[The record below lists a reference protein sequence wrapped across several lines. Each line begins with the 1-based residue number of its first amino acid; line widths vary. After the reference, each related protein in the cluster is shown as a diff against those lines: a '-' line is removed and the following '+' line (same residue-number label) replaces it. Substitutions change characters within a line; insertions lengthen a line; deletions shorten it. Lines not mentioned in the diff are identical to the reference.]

1 MSRAFCYQC
10 RRASVA
16 CLCGRIEPQQNQVR
30 VVVLQHPDE
39 SSHAR
44 GSAIIAELGL
54 QQYTCWVG
62 EDFTEHAPLQQLLQ
76 AHENGRAGELVLV
89 FPAEEAR
96 SLQQV
101 KAEEPIK
108 TLLFID
114 ASWRKARKIW
124 RTNPQLQRLNCCYL
138 EPSQPSAY
146 RIRKEPRPGYLSTLE
161 SIVEALRI
169 IEDAPTAYQPMLE
182 LFTEMIDFQ
191 IEQMGAETYKKHYQE
206 K

>member
-39 SSHAR
+39 VSHAR

-62 EDFTEHAPLQQLLQ
+62 EDFTTHEPLQQLLR
-76 AHENGRAGELVLV
+76 AHENERADELVLV
-89 FPAEEAR
+89 FPAGHAR
-96 SLQQV
+96 RLQQV
-101 KAEEPIK
+101 QAEKPIK
-108 TLLFID
+108 LLLFID
-114 ASWRKARKIW
+114 ASWRKARKIYQI
-124 RTNPQLQRLNCCYL
+124 NPQLQQLNCCYI
-138 EPSQPSAY
+138 EPSKSSAY
-146 RIRKEPRPGYLSTLE
+146 RIRKVPQAGYLSTLE

-169 IEDAPTAYQPMLE
+169 VEDAPADYQPMLD
-182 LFTEMIDFQ
+182 LFTQMIDFQ
-191 IEQMGAETYKKHYQE
+191 IEQMGVETYKKHYLD

>member
-10 RRASVA
+10 HRASVA

-54 QQYTCWVG
+54 QQYTRWVG
-62 EDFTEHAPLQQLLQ
+62 EDFTAHVPLQQLLQ
-76 AHENGRAGELVLV
+76 AHENERADELVLV
-89 FPAEEAR
+89 FPAEQAQ

-101 KAEEPIK
+101 KAEKPVK

-124 RTNPQLQRLNCCYL
+124 QINPQLQRLNCCYL

-146 RIRKEPRPGYLSTLE
+146 RIRKVPRPGYLSTLE

-169 IEDAPTAYQPMLE
+169 VEDAPTAYQPMLE

-191 IEQMGAETYKKHYQE
+191 IEQMGAQTYKKHYRD

>member
-16 CLCGRIEPQQNQVR
+16 CLCGRIEPQNNQLR

-54 QQYTCWVG
+54 QQYTRWVG
-62 EDFTEHAPLQQLLQ
+62 EDFTSHEPLQQLLQ
-76 AHENGRAGELVLV
+76 RHADELVLV
-89 FPAEEAR
+89 FPAEHAR
-96 SLQQV
+96 SLQQAQ
-101 KAEEPIK
+101 AEKPIQV
-108 TLLFID
+108 LLFID

-124 RTNPQLQRLNCCYL
+124 QINPQLQQLQCCYL

-146 RIRKEPRPGYLSTLE
+146 RIRKVPQAGYLSTLE

-169 IEDAPTAYQPMLE
+169 VEDAPDAYQPMLD
-182 LFTEMIDFQ
+182 LFAEMIDFQ
-191 IEQMGAETYKKHYQE
+191 IQQMGVETYKKHYLD

>member
-10 RRASVA
+10 HRASVA

-62 EDFTEHAPLQQLLQ
+62 EDFTAHAPLQQLLQ
-76 AHENGRAGELVLV
+76 AHGDELVLV
-89 FPAEEAR
+89 FPGEQAR
-96 SLQQV
+96 GLQQV
-101 KAEEPIK
+101 KAEKPIK
-108 TLLFID
+108 ILLFID

-124 RTNPQLQRLNCCYL
+124 QTNPQLQRLNCCYL
-138 EPSQPSAY
+138 EPAQPSAY
-146 RIRKEPRPGYLSTLE
+146 RIRKVPQPGYLSTLE

-169 IEDAPTAYQPMLE
+169 VEEAPADYQPMLE

-191 IEQMGAETYKKHYQE
+191 IEQMGAETYKKHYQD

>member
-1 MSRAFCYQC
+1 
-10 RRASVA
+10 
-16 CLCGRIEPQQNQVR
+16 VR

-62 EDFTEHAPLQQLLQ
+62 EDFSAHAPLQQLLQ
-76 AHENGRAGELVLV
+76 AHADELVLV
-89 FPAEEAR
+89 FPAEHAR
-96 SLQQV
+96 DLQQV
-101 KAEEPIK
+101 KTEKPIK
-108 TLLFID
+108 LLLFID

-124 RTNPQLQRLNCCYL
+124 QINPQLQRLNCCYI

-146 RIRKEPRPGYLSTLE
+146 RIRKVPQPGYLSTLE
-161 SIVEALRI
+161 SIVETLRI
-169 IEDAPTAYQPMLE
+169 VEDAPTAYQPMLE
-182 LFTEMIDFQ
+182 LFTQMIDFQ
-191 IEQMGAETYKKHYQE
+191 IEQMGSQTYKKYYQD

>member
-1 MSRAFCYQC
+1 
-10 RRASVA
+10 
-16 CLCGRIEPQQNQVR
+16 
-30 VVVLQHPDE
+30 VLQHPDE

-76 AHENGRAGELVLV
+76 AHENEQVDELVLV
-89 FPAEEAR
+89 FPADQAW
-96 SLQQV
+96 SLQQLKAV
-101 KAEEPIK
+101 KPVK

-124 RTNPQLQRLNCCYL
+124 QTNPQLQRLNCCYL

-146 RIRKEPRPGYLSTLE
+146 RIRKVPRPGYLSTLE

-169 IEDAPTAYQPMLE
+169 VEDAPTAYQPMLE
-182 LFTEMIDFQ
+182 LFTDMIDFQ
-191 IEQMGAETYKKHYQE
+191 IEQMGAQTYKKHYQD

>member
-10 RRASVA
+10 HRASVA
-16 CLCGRIEPQQNQVR
+16 CLCGRIDPQQNQVR

-54 QQYTCWVG
+54 QQYTRWVG
-62 EDFTEHAPLQQLLQ
+62 EDFSAHAPLQQLLQ
-76 AHENGRAGELVLV
+76 VHADELVLV
-89 FPAEEAR
+89 FPAEHAC
-96 SLQQV
+96 SLQQAR
-101 KAEEPIK
+101 AEQSIK
-108 TLLFID
+108 VLLFID

-124 RTNPQLQRLNCCYL
+124 QINPQLQKLNCCYL
-138 EPSQPSAY
+138 EPSRPSAY
-146 RIRKEPRPGYLSTLE
+146 RIRKEPQPGYLSTLE

-169 IEDAPTAYQPMLE
+169 VEEAPAAYQPMLE

-191 IEQMGAETYKKHYQE
+191 IEQMGADTYKKHYQD